1 MFGTD
6 SITTDYNP
14 EWVGGWIARDNAI
27 YDKLGI
33 TEEQRQKIYCDN
45 YMRFL
50 KGESL
55 EHNLPH
61 INKQVQI

>member
-14 EWVGGWIARDNAI
+14 EWVAGWIERDNAI
-27 YDKLGI
+27 YDKLGV
-33 TEEQRQKIYCDN
+33 TEEQREKIYCGN

-50 KGESL
+50 SGGDLDHK
-55 EHNLPH
+55 LPQ
-61 INKQVQI
+61 INK